1 MIKFKNDEMLEV
13 LPASIIAT
21 NELTYKQKV
30 ILAQLVIYNG
40 LEQAKNEGF
49 FYRSNKDLMNDC
61 EVSEPTLITSIKK
74 LESLGFIDRK
84 KGKRGVGASEYRI
97 NEEKINDYLNS
108 NTKINFSNNFSNNLS
123 NNAGDNT
130 MINNELINVLR
141 EIRDEIKELRNT
153 LNFSNN
159 LNQNF
164 SNNFSTDIDIEKERE
179 KEKEEYIYNNIN
191 IKNKNI
197 KKENILNDNN
207 NLNKID
213 KNNNINNFCTKKDF
227 FEVEN
232 EILVKEPL
240 EVKLEDFETG
250 IEDNGYTSVKNKPFV
265 ENSFVNEFKEK
276 LPVEETSVINDFV
289 VVQDEGTP
297 EGGKKV
303 IILTP
308 SADETDTNENT
319 LPVEEEFDQWFAEET
334 NTPVSETESA
344 EEDVPFGIQAVPAIE
359 YRSIPSAVVPKT
371 LEAITTPKEEE
382 DWSEHLIPA
391 DVKTFEFLDRKME
404 KGSATPADETNTA
417 SVALQN
423 DGGEEIIIPAV
434 ESPSEAQQMPSDE
447 TEQSESSTTKA
458 NDVMDSED
466 EKLFEQIGILLTRLQ
481 NTEDDAE
488 FVVKL
493 NKFKVW
499 LLERGGTEEDF
510 RNNIVPNV
518 TELRRLQKIIV
529 KKEREANLPW

>member
-108 NTKINFSNNFSNNLS
+108 NTKINFSNNLSNNLS

-179 KEKEEYIYNNIN
+179 KEKEKNIYNNIN

-250 IEDNGYTSVKNKPFV
+250 VEDNGYTSVKNKPFV
-265 ENSFVNEFKEK
+265 EDSFVNEFKEK

-289 VVQDEGTP
+289 VVQDDGTP
-297 EGGKKV
+297 EGSKKV

-344 EEDVPFGIQAVPAIE
+344 EEDVPFDIQAVPAIE

-391 DVKTFEFLDRKME
+391 DDKTFESLDRMME
-404 KGSATPADETNTA
+404 KESDTPADETNKA

-423 DGGEEIIIPAV
+423 EGGEEIIIPAV

-458 NDVMDSED
+458 NDVMDSD
-466 EKLFEQIGILLTRLQ
+466 DQKFFDQIGILLTRLQ

-488 FVVKL
+488 FEVKL

-499 LLERGGTEEDF
+499 LLERGTTEEDF
-510 RNNIVPNV
+510 RNNVVPNV
-518 TELRRLQKIIV
+518 NELRRLQKIII